1 MKNTLTYT
9 RCIVVNIQQRI
20 SKQFQEIRDIS
31 QSIIYNEEIY
41 NILCENNPHEMYLE
55 NYECQKQV
63 NGILKNLVFSQD
75 AIQSIAVYNNN
86 SYPYFWDA
94 DNNFSKAENIPLDI
108 IKFHGSSS
116 PQWIAKDGTVY
127 FVRAMRN
134 KETLEKIGTM
144 VILLKTTLLDD
155 VLKDDSNIEKIML
168 ISDNGVNLSSQN
180 SKNCKYVFRYND
192 VMDKISEKTG
202 YYIDRKY
209 LVNFT
214 TLDGV
219 DWSLLIVTPLNK
231 MYRSINIA
239 LTIVFFVGIF
249 VFLFNFAANQLL
261 VKSIVNPI
269 NQLNGYMVEFEKL
282 GKTEFAKTDRKDEI
296 GYLLNR
302 FNEMTHEITKL
313 INTLYVEKIQRK
325 NAQIKVLQSQ
335 INPHFIYN
343 TLETINW
350 MAQLNGINEVSDMIT
365 DLASLMEAN
374 AGKNHSI
381 VTIEEELGYVKKYC
395 NIMKYRYHDTV
406 EFRFNIEED
415 CKKIRI
421 PCMILQPLVENAI
434 SHGIGKS
441 DRNGIVLVQIAR
453 VDNLPDGNILIQVVD
468 NGSGIDEETIAELN
482 EKMQEEF
489 EIEKEEGTSIGL
501 VNTSRRIRLFY
512 GEKYGISISSKE
524 GCYCCVKC
532 YISDKL

>member
-1 MKNTLTYT
+1 
-9 RCIVVNIQQRI
+9 
-20 SKQFQEIRDIS
+20 
-31 QSIIYNEEIY
+31 
-41 NILCENNPHEMYLE
+41 
-55 NYECQKQV
+55 
-63 NGILKNLVFSQD
+63 
-75 AIQSIAVYNNN
+75 
-86 SYPYFWDA
+86 
-94 DNNFSKAENIPLDI
+94 
-108 IKFHGSSS
+108 
-116 PQWIAKDGTVY
+116 
-127 FVRAMRN
+127 MRN

-325 NAQIKVLQSQ
+325 NAQIKALQSQ

-395 NIMKYRYHDTV
+395 NIMKYRYHD
-406 EFRFNIEED
+406 R
-415 CKKIRI
+415 K
-421 PCMILQPLVENAI
+421 M
-434 SHGIGKS
+434 
-441 DRNGIVLVQIAR
+441 LVQ
-453 VDNLPDGNILIQVVD
+453 
-468 NGSGIDEETIAELN
+468 
-482 EKMQEEF
+482 F
-489 EIEKEEGTSIGL
+489 TS
-501 VNTSRRIRLFY
+501 Y
-512 GEKYGISISSKE
+512 E
-524 GCYCCVKC
+524 
-532 YISDKL
+532 